1 MATREG
7 LADAGGAKFQICLAR
22 LSPELWPMAAAEQAK
37 RATHD
42 PWVDVL
48 REAMQH
54 LEEGEPGKLSKKIS
68 MSAVWTI
75 LDVRGA
81 QQTQDQSRRVGDAMR
96 KLGWRRPNDAGTV
109 KIGGELVS
117 GFVKGEKPWQ
127 TIRANRLK
135 ETGLHV
141 LLLP

>member
-96 KLGWRRPNDAGTV
+96 KLVPTF
-109 KIGGELVS
+109 L
-117 GFVKGEKPWQ
+117 
-127 TIRANRLK
+127 RA
-135 ETGLHV
+135 
-141 LLLP
+141 